1 MRKVL
6 LDANLIV
13 LLIVGNVG
21 RERIARHK
29 RLSAYRA
36 EDWDLL
42 IDVLS
47 DYEQIVLTPN
57 VLTEASNLMR
67 SGDKGSRDAFSVI
80 MQTLTCDAV
89 EEYVESRGV
98 VLDDRFARLGLAD
111 VASLGA
117 MEADTTLLTADLG
130 LFLAALDQGSR
141 ATNFNHIRDQS

>member
-1 MRKVL
+1 VRKVL

-21 RERIARHK
+21 RERIEKHK

-47 DYEQIVLTPN
+47 DYEQIVVTPN

-67 SGDKGSRDAFSVI
+67 SGDKSSRDAFSVI
-80 MQTLTCDAV
+80 MQTLMSDAA
-89 EEYVESRGV
+89 EEYVESKSV
-98 VLDDRFARLGLAD
+98 VADDRFARLGLAD

-117 MEADTTLLTADLG
+117 MDAHTTLLTADLG
-130 LFLAALDQGSR
+130 LFLAALNQGNR
-141 ATNFNHIRDQS
+141 ATNFNHLRDQA